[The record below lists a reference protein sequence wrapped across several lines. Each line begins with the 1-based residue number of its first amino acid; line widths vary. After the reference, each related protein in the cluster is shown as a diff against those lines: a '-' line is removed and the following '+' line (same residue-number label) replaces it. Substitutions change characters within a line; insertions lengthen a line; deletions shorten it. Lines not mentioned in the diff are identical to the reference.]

1 MDKDQWRD
9 FLKKA
14 FPHGRG
20 APQNLVEEVSPFLE
34 GDVLSF
40 FPLSDE
46 LDIGALNLWL
56 LEEGRLYFPKI
67 EGDQLVVKRV
77 VEIEP
82 KKKGS
87 YGTHEPI
94 KTICSDKN
102 QISTILVPAL
112 GLDFSFHRI
121 GRGKGY
127 YDRFLKG
134 LDLKV
139 SRISIIYKEQL
150 VPSLPKEIW
159 DQKVD
164 KIFVY

>member
-1 MDKDQWRD
+1 MDKEQSRG
-9 FLKKA
+9 FLKKV
-14 FPHGRG
+14 FPYGRR
-20 APQNLVEEVSPFLE
+20 APENLVEEVSPFLD
-34 GDVLSF
+34 GNVLSF
-40 FPLSDE
+40 FPFSDE
-46 LDIGALNLWL
+46 LDIGPLNLWL

-67 EGDQLVVKRV
+67 EGDQLIVKKV
-77 VEIEP
+77 LEIEP
-82 KKKGS
+82 KKKDA
-87 YGTHEPI
+87 YGTLEPL
-94 KTICSDKN
+94 KTISSDKN
-102 QISTILVPAL
+102 EISSVLVPAL

-127 YDRFLKG
+127 YDRFLKE
-134 LDLKV
+134 LDPKV